1 MLRTKTVLLLHRK
14 ICVLSGFIANFF
26 ASLYLSS
33 GLYGLPRRNGKLKE
47 IDRFDAA
54 FFGVHPK
61 QAHTMDPQLRLML
74 EISYEAIVDG
84 GQCSS
89 NSSSVQFRKSL

>member
-1 MLRTKTVLLLHRK
+1 MYNLFIFTV
-14 ICVLSGFIANFF
+14 FIANLF
-26 ASLYLSS
+26 AYLYLSS

-84 GQCSS
+84 GQCPSTP
-89 NSSSVQFRKSL
+89 SSVQQLSCLIGYIRIR

>member
-1 MLRTKTVLLLHRK
+1 MDINRNL
-14 ICVLSGFIANFF
+14 FIPN
-26 ASLYLSS
+26 L
-33 GLYGLPRRNGKLKE
+33 GIYGLPSRNGKLKE

-74 EISYEAIVDG
+74 EVSYEAIVDG
-84 GQCSS
+84 GEE
-89 NSSSVQFRKSL
+89 KGLSLDTVLVMSG

>member
-1 MLRTKTVLLLHRK
+1 MFGK
-14 ICVLSGFIANFF
+14 IFLPCLGV
-26 ASLYLSS
+26 
-33 GLYGLPRRNGKLKE
+33 YGLPRRNGKLKE

-74 EISYEAIVDG
+74 EIAYEAIVDG
-84 GQCSS
+84 GGE
-89 NSSSVQFRKSL
+89 NDVDVGEVRFKIHHLENHL